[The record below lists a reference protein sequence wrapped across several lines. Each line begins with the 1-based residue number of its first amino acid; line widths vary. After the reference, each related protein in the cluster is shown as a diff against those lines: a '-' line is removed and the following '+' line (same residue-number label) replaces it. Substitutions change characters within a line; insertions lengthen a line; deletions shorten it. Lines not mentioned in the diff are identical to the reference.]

1 MEVVQSESGQNAE
14 AQHRWEY
21 RSRAVEA
28 DSLFYRALYWAYKP
42 RLSVLHLVIGSCFF
56 SFAIINSFPLQS
68 DHCLAVERDNA
79 ALKALL
85 HRNKKIDFA
94 ADVALRDGRSDSREA
109 AKETL
114 NNAENA
120 VNAPVNKKFM
130 EFLKPVEKSAA
141 AEVPFSAQN
150 DPSHSDNHAPTVG
163 ANAAPKQASGAKSGL
178 QCTIPP
184 DDGTVVEDITLQ
196 PMAMLGEMQVVSGA
210 NKWGVPMA
218 NSTLTIDGVSVTFD
232 QILYGYDLIFEN
244 LAIFSRTSWFG
255 ISLQQDPA
263 DAFALQGLIWRSQPD
278 LLIEI
283 GTNTGGGAVF
293 YASIMREYNSK
304 SLVLTIDPKDPAQD
318 WAQGAFHGCEDCIDA
333 RCADVWH
340 TNIRFLLGFSHDVFP
355 QVKEIAKDY
364 KKVMVMHDG
373 SHFYDDVL
381 RDLKMFDDITTVGS
395 YMVVQDT
402 KMTRMYSE
410 WAKNG
415 YPLRAA
421 EDFMKTQ
428 GRGRYKVDKRYE
440 YSLYSQHHNGWLRKT
455 SL

>member
-1 MEVVQSESGQNAE
+1 MVNVQQ
-14 AQHRWEY
+14 
-21 RSRAVEA
+21 
-28 DSLFYRALYWAYKP
+28 ALYWAYKP

-85 HRNKKIDFA
+85 HRKKKIDFA
-94 ADVALRDGRSDSREA
+94 VTIIGSLAHGARLKPLIFFRIFDYQADVALRDGRSGDIREA
-109 AKETL
+109 AKEAL

-120 VNAPVNKKFM
+120 VNAPVNKKIM

-196 PMAMLGEMQVVSGA
+196 PMAMLGEMQIASGA

-318 WAQGAFHGCEDCIDA
+318 WAQCVAYE
-333 RCADVWH
+333 
-340 TNIRFLLGFSHDVFP
+340 
-355 QVKEIAKDY
+355 
-364 KKVMVMHDG
+364 
-373 SHFYDDVL
+373 
-381 RDLKMFDDITTVGS
+381 
-395 YMVVQDT
+395 
-402 KMTRMYSE
+402 
-410 WAKNG
+410 
-415 YPLRAA
+415 
-421 EDFMKTQ
+421 
-428 GRGRYKVDKRYE
+428 YKVPAGLQ
-440 YSLYSQHHNGWLRKT
+440 S
-455 SL
+455 